1 MVFKNLNVSWNRFA
15 CFQKSLFP
23 FLSSFP
29 TFFGLN
35 DWLLQNIKHSL
46 MEIDFKLTKA
56 LVSFVMYWQHFDMAC
71 PQQFSIKGFI
81 NLNIS

>member
-1 MVFKNLNVSWNRFA
+1 MYTS
-15 CFQKSLFP
+15 FQTSFFP

-29 TFFGLN
+29 TFFGPS

-56 LVSFVMYWQHFDMAC
+56 LVSFVMYWQHFDTAC
-71 PQQFSIKGFI
+71 PQQFSIKGVI
-81 NLNIS
+81 NFNTS